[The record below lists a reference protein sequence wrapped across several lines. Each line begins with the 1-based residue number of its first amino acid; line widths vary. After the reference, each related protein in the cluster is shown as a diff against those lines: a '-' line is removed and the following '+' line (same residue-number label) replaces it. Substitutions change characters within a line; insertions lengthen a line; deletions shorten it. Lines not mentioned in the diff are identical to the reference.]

1 MSLYGDFNLSLL
13 FLKEII
19 QNMSQHIAKTV
30 KGPIEYRLEGN
41 GPTVIVLNGGHC
53 SRDSRFSH
61 ERLVDHG
68 FAVLTPSRP
77 GYDATP
83 PELGRTA
90 QDAADSL
97 VALLDTLHISVADVI
112 GISAA
117 GPTALAFAQ
126 RHPDKL
132 RKLILEAAM
141 ATPWDEGLKKRA
153 RLLFGR
159 FERATW
165 RMTKLMLKLAPKPM
179 VRMMLQ
185 ELTILDIDQVLQRMS
200 QEDMRF
206 IQRMIETSQSGTG
219 FMNDIEHVVDN
230 LEEIITPTLVLYSPN
245 DKTVLPKNAMRVAAE
260 VTTAELYEVPSDT
273 HLIWI
278 GPSAKDVWQKR
289 LLFLNA

>member
-1 MSLYGDFNLSLL
+1 MS
-13 FLKEII
+13 
-19 QNMSQHIAKTV
+19 QQHIAKTI
-30 KGPIEYRLEGN
+30 KGPVEYRLEGN
-41 GPTVIVLNGGHC
+41 GSTVVVLNGGHC

-61 ERLVDHG
+61 ERLVEHG
-68 FAVLTPSRP
+68 FSVLTPSRP

-90 QDAADSL
+90 QDAAEAL
-97 VALLDTLHISVADVI
+97 AALLDTLHIPVADVI

-117 GPTALAFAQ
+117 GPTALTFAR
-126 RHPDKL
+126 RHPDKI

-141 ATPWDEGLKKRA
+141 ATPWDEGLTKRA

-165 RMTKLMLKLAPKPM
+165 GMTKLMLKLVPKPT
-179 VRMMLQ
+179 VRMMMQ

-206 IQRMIETSQSGTG
+206 IHRMIETSQSGTG

-230 LEEIITPTLVLYSPN
+230 LEEITTPTLVMYSPN
-245 DKTVLPKNAMRVAAE
+245 DKSVLPKNAMRIAAE
-260 VTTAELYEVPSDT
+260 VATAELYEVPSDT

-278 GPSAKDVWQKR
+278 GPSANDVWQKR
-289 LLFLNA
+289 LSFLNS

>member
-1 MSLYGDFNLSLL
+1 
-13 FLKEII
+13 
-19 QNMSQHIAKTV
+19 MSQHIAKTV
-30 KGPIEYRLEGN
+30 RGSIEYRLEGN
-41 GPTVIVLNGGHC
+41 GPTVVVLNGGHC

-68 FAVLTPSRP
+68 FSVLTPSRP

-83 PELGRTA
+83 PELGRTP

-97 VALLDTLHISVADVI
+97 AALLDTLHISIVDVI

-117 GPTALAFAQ
+117 GPTTLAFAQ
-126 RHPDKL
+126 RHPDKT
-132 RKLILEAAM
+132 RKLILEVAM

-153 RLLFGR
+153 RLLFGP

-165 RMTKLMLKLAPKPM
+165 GMTRLMLKLMPKPT
-179 VRMMLQ
+179 VRMMMQ
-185 ELTILDIDQVLQRMS
+185 ELTILDIDQVLRRMS

-206 IQRMIETSQSGTG
+206 IHRMIETSQSGTG

-230 LEEIITPTLVLYSPN
+230 LEEITTPTLVMYSPN

-260 VTTAELYEVPSDT
+260 VATAELYEVPSDT

-278 GPSAKDVWQKR
+278 GPSAQDVWYKR
-289 LLFLNA
+289 LSFLSS